1 MEVPLMRFRSLAF
14 LLPLVAVPAAAATVH
29 LKVKAETAVAGQ
41 PAKLTVKAL
50 SRVPVSLPAEPTVF
64 VDEGQGFKAR
74 PDLHCN
80 LAAGPTVRLEADRE
94 ATLSCSLPLSGT
106 PRVRL
111 GFKLGES
118 VSTSNVVTLETKA
131 SGEALA
137 SK

>member
-1 MEVPLMRFRSLAF
+1 MRFRSFAL
-14 LLPLVAVPAAAATVH
+14 LLPLAALPASAATVH
-29 LKVKAETAVAGQ
+29 LKVKAEPAEAGQ
-41 PAKLTVKAL
+41 PARITVKAL
-50 SRVPVSLPAEPTVF
+50 SRVPVSLPAEATVF

-74 PDLHCN
+74 ADLSCR
-80 LAAGPTVRLEADRE
+80 LAEASTIRLEADRE
-94 ATLSCSLPLSGT
+94 ATLTCSLPLSGT

-118 VSTSNVVTLETKA
+118 VSTSNVVTLSTRG